1 MKLLTF
7 EHDQRMRA
15 NGVANA
21 SRAARAEDTEDYQPA
36 VKLFCPWGAGT
47 WLLTELDPEDPDIAF
62 GLCDLGMGFAITD
75 GHARREQV
83 SLYRILGYPEALA
96 VGVSGNV
103 CSQPPPSAL

>member
-1 MKLLTF
+1 
-7 EHDQRMRA
+7 
-15 NGVANA
+15 
-21 SRAARAEDTEDYQPA
+21 
-36 VKLFCPWGAGT
+36 
-47 WLLTELDPEDPDIAF
+47 
-62 GLCDLGMGFAITD
+62 MGFAITD